1 MTKLEICNLSLD
13 RLAIEPIKE
22 DDFTKTATGKLCSRT
37 FDHAL
42 QASLYAYDWGFSI
55 NTIVASTN
63 PTSSQILSTYDGKKS
78 HVSLSTAGF
87 NCIRVLSCDKDYV
100 VEGGNITF
108 DGSDNTKITYIKDI
122 TDTGVLSVGF
132 VEVLIVY
139 VAYLL
144 SMKLTQSDG
153 TVSELMDEYK
163 MLETKARVLNQRER
177 NNTLAVK
184 RS

>member
-13 RLAIEPIKE
+13 KLATEPIKE

-42 QASLYAYDWGFSI
+42 QSSLYAYDWGFSI

-63 PTSSQILSTYDGKKS
+63 PTSSQILSTYDGSKS
-78 HVSLSTAGF
+78 HVALNTAGF

-100 VEGGNITF
+100 VEAGNITF
-108 DGSDNTKITYIKDI
+108 GGSDNTKITYIKDV
-122 TDTGVLSVGF
+122 TDTTILSVGF
-132 VEVLIVY
+132 VQVLIVY
-139 VAYLL
+139 IAYLL
-144 SMKLTQSDG
+144 SMKITQSD
-153 TVSELMDEYK
+153 TETSELLDEYK

-177 NNTLAVK
+177 NSTLVIK
-184 RS
+184 RG